1 MHSVENETIYRA
13 SGRNLFLE
21 VTHMYSK
28 RYKQIIWNDTAAN
41 PYSKENLA
49 RRLLTYTDDAEKIQ
63 ALTGFNEKKQDTL
76 REKNSQAVKV
86 FNDFLLHTMEC
97 QNQGIDFRSSRN
109 GADLD
114 TAVMEVLDLTEE
126 QYVLHKQSILRRLE
140 RKRNKRSV

>member
-1 MHSVENETIYRA
+1 MLKKV
-13 SGRNLFLE
+13 
-21 VTHMYSK
+21 
-28 RYKQIIWNDTAAN
+28 
-41 PYSKENLA
+41 
-49 RRLLTYTDDAEKIQ
+49 Q
-63 ALTGFNEKKQDTL
+63 ALTGFNEKKQDAL

-114 TAVMEVLDLTEE
+114 TAVMEVLDLAEE

>member
-1 MHSVENETIYRA
+1 MMLKKV
-13 SGRNLFLE
+13 
-21 VTHMYSK
+21 
-28 RYKQIIWNDTAAN
+28 
-41 PYSKENLA
+41 
-49 RRLLTYTDDAEKIQ
+49 Q
-63 ALTGFNEKKQDTL
+63 ALTGFNEKKQDAL

-114 TAVMEVLDLTEE
+114 TAVMEVLDLAEE

>member
-1 MHSVENETIYRA
+1 
-13 SGRNLFLE
+13 
-21 VTHMYSK
+21 MYSK

-63 ALTGFNEKKQDTL
+63 ALTGFNEKEQEAL
-76 REKNSQAVKV
+76 MEKNSQAIKA
-86 FNDFLLHTMEC
+86 FEDFLLHTMEC

-109 GADLD
+109 GVDLD
-114 TAVMEVLDLTEE
+114 NAVMEVLSLSEE
-126 QYVLHKQSILRRLE
+126 QYVLHKQSILSRLE

>member
-1 MHSVENETIYRA
+1 
-13 SGRNLFLE
+13 
-21 VTHMYSK
+21 MYSK

-41 PYSKENLA
+41 PYLKENLA

-63 ALTGFNEKKQDTL
+63 ALTGFNEKEQGAL
-76 REKNSQAVKV
+76 MEKNSQAIKA
-86 FNDFLLHTMEC
+86 FEDFLLHTIEC

-114 TAVMEVLDLTEE
+114 NAVMEVLSLSEE